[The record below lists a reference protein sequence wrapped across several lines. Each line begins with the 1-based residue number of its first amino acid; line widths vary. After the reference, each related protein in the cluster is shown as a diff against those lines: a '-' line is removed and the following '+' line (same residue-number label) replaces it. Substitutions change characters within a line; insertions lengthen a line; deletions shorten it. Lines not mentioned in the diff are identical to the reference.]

1 MEENIFIEP
10 TTSRKYPIDASPYQ
24 GLECVWNHV
33 NYWVNMQTGMQLG
46 APGKQIR
53 GINIDLDNRKHW
65 EACLEVEKIE
75 IPILEEEEEEE
86 ERETAPVVEEEKPE
100 APALVDGEGEVAATS
115 ADGDPN
121 TPVEGEEG
129 EPEPE
134 PEPSPRV
141 DSTSITTRMR

>member
-1 MEENIFIEP
+1 MRVAVPRI
-10 TTSRKYPIDASPYQ
+10 
-24 GLECVWNHV
+24 ECVWNHV

-65 EACLEVEKIE
+65 ERASRWRRLRFRSWRKRKKRRN
-75 IPILEEEEEEE
+75 
-86 ERETAPVVEEEKPE
+86 ERPLLSSRKKSRRL
-100 APALVDGEGEVAATS
+100 PALVDGEGEVAATS

-129 EPEPE
+129 EPELRAPS
-134 PEPSPRV
+134 PSPSPRWT
-141 DSTSITTRMR
+141 STSITTRMR